1 MKKSFI
7 ASILLLQMFIQ
18 PSYADESD
26 GLSGDLSNA
35 SVTLSYRSAVA
46 GNHDSLSKY
55 SAFNHGGSLGV
66 YYPIPGLADIGV
78 EVDVLNPKDLFLD
91 REKTEAD
98 MLTSPILYSG
108 ILKLQKRV
116 ALADDLGLVGGIGL
130 GPTYVVFDTPTSKDK
145 KPFEKRELSSKWS
158 LAAVG
163 DLSLSIALTEYVYGT
178 IGYSLQYSPLGKVAF
193 EETDS
198 KGKPAKVEVDASAL
212 FAHALKVGISTTFG
226 AFLA

>member
-7 ASILLLQMFIQ
+7 ASILLLQMFVQ

-26 GLSGDLSNA
+26 GLSNDLSDTF
-35 SVTLSYRSAVA
+35 VTLSYKSAIA

-55 SAFNHGGSLGV
+55 STFNHGGSLGI
-66 YYPIPGLADIGV
+66 YYPVPGLADIGV

-98 MLTSPILYSG
+98 MLASPTLYSG

-116 ALADDLGLVGGIGL
+116 ALADGLGLIGGIGL
-130 GPTYVVFDTPTSKDK
+130 GPTYVVFDTPTSTDK
-145 KPFEKRELSSKWS
+145 KPFEKRELSSKLS

-163 DLSLSIALTEYVYGT
+163 DLSLSIALTESVYGT
-178 IGYSLQYSPLGKVAF
+178 IGYSLQYSPLGKVSF
-193 EETDS
+193 EETGD
-198 KGKPAKVEVDASAL
+198 KGKSEKVEVNASAL
-212 FAHALKVGISTTFG
+212 FAHAFKVGVSTTFG
-226 AFLA
+226 TFLA